1 MGKLYNRYISLVNN
15 GDKFLKEIGFE
26 EYLYMNSKLLKS
38 KGFNVV
44 CDEESVDK
52 AIKESEDIWASNK
65 INKIYF
71 MPESLNI
78 KNNELSFIDEE
89 IDSDYRCNINVEGNK
104 DALKISIIKSKIN
117 IEDIIKY
124 YDKLKIKKGYTLQI
138 YKVKY
143 GDFEKGKIFAFKDID
158 TIPDVSDDNVI
169 EDTYEIVDIV
179 FGNGEENYL
188 KAIESDRTPEGYL
201 QIVLLKN
208 KLDEIC
214 GVNDEYEIITK
225 RTKIDKEG
233 VLVNGVEFYYNENGN
248 ATIEYFKKYNAY
260 NSAYK
265 RVINVFEKEEST
277 FKIVDQIVCVYM

>member
-1 MGKLYNRYISLVNN
+1 M
-15 GDKFLKEIGFE
+15 
-26 EYLYMNSKLLKS
+26 
-38 KGFNVV
+38 
-44 CDEESVDK
+44 
-52 AIKESEDIWASNK
+52 
-65 INKIYF
+65 
-71 MPESLNI
+71 
-78 KNNELSFIDEE
+78 
-89 IDSDYRCNINVEGNK
+89 
-104 DALKISIIKSKIN
+104 
-117 IEDIIKY
+117 
-124 YDKLKIKKGYTLQI
+124 
-138 YKVKY
+138 
-143 GDFEKGKIFAFKDID
+143 
-158 TIPDVSDDNVI
+158 
-169 EDTYEIVDIV
+169 
-179 FGNGEENYL
+179 

-248 ATIEYFKKYNAY
+248 ATIEYFKKYNTY